1 MTGEDLWYTATESLH
16 ETAMQSAIQSL
27 WRYLEARS
35 ATGMLI
41 GIALGLAY
49 LQFVRGLVYHLIM
62 PVWGLFGAGQE
73 WRIWR
78 WEIGR
83 LSLEIGPFLAEF
95 FVLLGVLWGVVWVM
109 RQTKADN

>member
-1 MTGEDLWYTATESLH
+1 MNLWYIAIEPLI
-16 ETAMQSAIQSL
+16 ETIMQPFFHSL

-62 PVWGLFGAGQE
+62 PVWGLFGTGQE
-73 WRIWR
+73 WRVWR

-83 LSLEIGPFLAEF
+83 LNLETGPFLAEF

-109 RQTKADN
+109 RQTKTDK